1 MTIEKVDINAMAGAT
16 PMTIADAVVRE
27 CPDKEILEDVV
38 YYINAYITRE
48 WSNKT
53 HTKEGEADEQIQRNN
68 RTI

>member
-48 WSNKT
+48 WGNKT
-53 HTKEGEADEQIQRNN
+53 LTKENEDGR
-68 RTI
+68 

>member
-1 MTIEKVDINAMAGAT
+1 MTIDKVDINAIAGAT

-48 WSNKT
+48 WDNKT
-53 HTKEGEADEQIQRNN
+53 HTKEGEADDE
-68 RTI
+68 